1 MLLLN
6 GAAATK
12 NLSPHLFNPNAAFTF
27 SNTSLFAI
35 LKDNESLSPPIKSK
49 MDWQSIIRLFLEADS
64 KSLDM
69 SVGSYVD
76 PTLFGIMGGLAL
88 MFIAM
93 CVVLQIFAK

>member
-1 MLLLN
+1 ML
-6 GAAATK
+6 TK
-12 NLSPHLFNPNAAFTF
+12 VPFIYFVKTPKVYF
-27 SNTSLFAI
+27 I
-35 LKDNESLSPPIKSK
+35 
-49 MDWQSIIRLFLEADS
+49 LEADS

>member
-1 MLLLN
+1 
-6 GAAATK
+6 
-12 NLSPHLFNPNAAFTF
+12 
-27 SNTSLFAI
+27 
-35 LKDNESLSPPIKSK
+35 
-49 MDWQSIIRLFLEADS
+49 MDWQSIIIRLFLEADS